1 MFSMTPPA
9 PSAVSV
15 AVFAAA
21 LGTFNPAAAQEQPT
35 PLPAAP
41 VMTVPIEFHATP
53 DVPVREVAVAMPR
66 RPNTLVP
73 LYVSYATLQALDIHS
88 TIRALDRGA
97 AEANP
102 LMKRVTASPVSLVAV
117 KVATTAGVFY
127 TTERM
132 WKHNRVA
139 AVVFMV
145 GANSAM
151 TWVVQHNYR
160 AVR

>member
-1 MFSMTPPA
+1 MTTPA

-21 LGTFNPAAAQEQPT
+21 LATFNPAAAQEQPT

-41 VMTVPIEFHATP
+41 VMTAPIEFHASP
-53 DVPVREVAVAMPR
+53 DVAVRELEVAVPR

-88 TIRALDRGA
+88 TIGALDRGA
-97 AEANP
+97 AETNP
-102 LMKRVTASPVSLVAV
+102 LMKRVTAGPAGLVAV
-117 KVATTAGVFY
+117 KVASTAGVFY

-151 TWVVQHNYR
+151 AWVVQHNYR
-160 AVR
+160 AAR

>member
-1 MFSMTPPA
+1 MITPA
-9 PSAVSV
+9 PPVVSI

-21 LGTFNPAAAQEQPT
+21 LATFNLAAAQERPT
-35 PLPAAP
+35 PLAAAP
-41 VMTVPIEFHATP
+41 VVTAPIEIHAP
-53 DVPVREVAVAMPR
+53 EMAARGLEENVPR
-66 RPNTLVP
+66 RPKALVP
-73 LYVSYATLQALDIHS
+73 LYVSYATLQAFDIHS
-88 TIRALDRGA
+88 TLRALDRGA

-102 LMKRVTASPVSLVAV
+102 LMTRVTASPVSLVAV
-117 KVATTAGVFY
+117 KVASTAGVFY

-151 TWVVQHNYR
+151 AWVVQHNYR
-160 AVR
+160 IAR